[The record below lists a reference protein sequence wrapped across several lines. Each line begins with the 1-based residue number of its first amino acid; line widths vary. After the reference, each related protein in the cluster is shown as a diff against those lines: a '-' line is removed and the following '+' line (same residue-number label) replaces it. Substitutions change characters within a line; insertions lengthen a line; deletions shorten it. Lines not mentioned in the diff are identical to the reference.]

1 MFKISS
7 IFSLITTVFVSFQVN
22 ATVTN
27 ISSERYN
34 RSLPFLA
41 QDAIDRGYELPKP
54 YGFSFNYM
62 KMNQPLIVDSVDF
75 YGPNGESIDRVDINT
90 STAHQESETLTLR
103 ADAWVLPFLNLYG
116 ILGYTRGS
124 STAPVDVTL
133 TVPSILPPHNDK
145 QYSFSGDFPLVFDG
159 PTYGFGATLVGGIGN
174 WFAMVDGN
182 YTLTN
187 LNILDGEISS
197 IVISPRVGY
206 MTKYKQHNIQMW
218 VGAMYQNV
226 EQTFTGTL
234 RDIGIGNDGTLGS
247 SKFVVEQHLE
257 EQWNS
262 LIGAQVGLTPNIDL
276 LMEAGI
282 GKRSSFMV
290 GLGYRF

>member
-7 IFSLITTVFVSFQVN
+7 YFSLLTTLFACFQVN

-34 RSLPFLA
+34 RNLPFLA
-41 QDAIDRGYELPKP
+41 QGAIDRGYELPKP
-54 YGFSFNYM
+54 YGLSFNYM
-62 KMNQPLIVDSVDF
+62 KMNQPLIVDSVGF
-75 YGPNGESIDRVDINT
+75 HGPNGGDVDDLVEINT
-90 STAHQESETLTLR
+90 STAHQKSETLTLR

-124 STAPVDVTL
+124 SVAPVSL
-133 TVPSILPPHNDK
+133 QFMPNLPPWLQPDPEN
-145 QYSFSGDFPLVFDG
+145 FDFALEFEG
-159 PTYGFGATLVGGIGN
+159 PTYGAGATLVGGVGN

-206 MTKYKQHNIQMW
+206 MTKYKTHAIQMW

-234 RDIGIGNDGTLGS
+234 RDIGIGGEGTLGS
-247 SKFVVEQHLE
+247 SKFVVDQHLE
-257 EQWNS
+257 DKWNS
-262 LIGAQVGLTPNIDL
+262 LIGAQVGLTPHIDI
-276 LMEAGI
+276 LMEAGF
-282 GKRSSFMV
+282 GKRNSFML
-290 GLGYRF
+290 GFGYRF

>member
-1 MFKISS
+1 MFKIFS
-7 IFSLITTVFVSFQVN
+7 IFSLLTTLFVSFQVH

-34 RSLPFLA
+34 RNLPFLA

-54 YGFSFNYM
+54 YGLSFNYM
-62 KMNQPLIVDSVDF
+62 KMNQPLIVDSVSF
-75 YGPNGESIDRVDINT
+75 HGPDGQNFDGLVDIDT
-90 STAHQESETLTLR
+90 SSAHQESETLTLR
-103 ADAWVLPFLNLYG
+103 ADVWVLPFLNLYG
-116 ILGYTRGS
+116 VLGYTRGS
-124 STAPVDVTL
+124 SLAPVSVTL
-133 TVPSILPPHNDK
+133 FPG
-145 QYSFSGDFPLVFDG
+145 SGITEIPFDFELEFDG
-159 PTYGFGATLVGGIGN
+159 PTYGAGATLVGGIGN
-174 WFAMVDGN
+174 WFVMVDGN
-182 YTLTN
+182 YTLTD

-206 MTKYKQHNIQMW
+206 MTKYKQHAIQVW

-234 RDIGIGNDGTLGS
+234 RDIGIGGDDFIGS
-247 SKFVVEQHLE
+247 SKFVVEQHLADN
-257 EQWNS
+257 WNG

-276 LMEAGI
+276 LMEG
-282 GKRSSFMV
+282 GFGTRSSFML

>member
-1 MFKISS
+1 MFKIPR
-7 IFSLITTVFVSFQVN
+7 IFSLLTTLLVSVQVH

-75 YGPNGESIDRVDINT
+75 YGPNGGSFDGIVDIET
-90 STAHQESETLTLR
+90 SNAHQESETLTLR

-116 ILGYTRGS
+116 VLGYTRGS
-124 STAPVDVTL
+124 SLAPVAVTL
-133 TVPSILPPHNDK
+133 FPGGIGGGIGPIP
-145 QYSFSGDFPLVFDG
+145 FDFELEFDG
-159 PTYGFGATLVGGIGN
+159 PTYGVGATLVGGIGN

-182 YTLTN
+182 YTLTD

-206 MTKYKQHNIQMW
+206 MTKYKQHAIQVW

-226 EQTFTGTL
+226 EQKFTGTL
-234 RDIGIGNDGTLGS
+234 RDIGIGGDGDLGS

-257 EQWNS
+257 DKWNG
-262 LIGAQVGLTPNIDL
+262 LIGGQVGLTPNIDL
-276 LMEAGI
+276 LMEAGF
-282 GKRSSFMV
+282 GTRSSFML